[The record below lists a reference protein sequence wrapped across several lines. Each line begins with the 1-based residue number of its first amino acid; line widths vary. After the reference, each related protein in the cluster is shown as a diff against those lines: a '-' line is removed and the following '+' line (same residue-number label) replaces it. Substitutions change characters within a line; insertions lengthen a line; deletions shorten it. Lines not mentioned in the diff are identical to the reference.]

1 VPAQYAGIAA
11 FKDVHRADSAIRAMG
26 GVFRMRRDKVMEH
39 FLEHA
44 PGLYCFRPE
53 GAFYLFVRV
62 DSVFSERVPDSAA
75 FCRWVLEQTDV
86 ALVPGSAFGDDRFVR
101 LSFAAPNA
109 TLAEA
114 IRRIGQL
121 VTQHATLSVT

>member
-1 VPAQYAGIAA
+1 
-11 FKDVHRADSAIRAMG
+11 
-26 GVFRMRRDKVMEH
+26 
-39 FLEHA
+39 
-44 PGLYCFRPE
+44 
-53 GAFYLFVRV
+53 
-62 DSVFSERVPDSAA
+62 VFSDRVPDSAT

-121 VTQHATLSVT
+121 VSQPTSVSAT